1 MKHIEFRPPICTQ
14 SWYNFNEIIIEMKT
28 NSKFSI
34 LGNVYYIVM
43 KTCRAIAE
51 IADQF
56 IKWPTIEKCAELAT
70 RYRLA
75 DTIGRSL
82 GLRN

>member
-1 MKHIEFRPPICTQ
+1 MK
-14 SWYNFNEIIIEMKT
+14 N

-34 LGNVYYIVM
+34 LGNVHYIVM

-56 IKWPTIEKCAELAT
+56 IKLPTIEELAT

-82 GLRN
+82 GWRN

>member
-1 MKHIEFRPPICTQ
+1 
-14 SWYNFNEIIIEMKT
+14 MKT
-28 NSKFSI
+28 NSKFLM
-34 LGNVYYIVM
+34 LGNVHYIAM

-56 IKWPTIEKCAELAT
+56 IKWSTIEECAELAT

-75 DTIGRSL
+75 DTIGISL
-82 GLRN
+82 G